1 MLVAIIL
8 AVIGILSVITITQ
21 VLGYRLGGVIVVP
34 IMAVYTLKNFVMLP
48 VFVISVLI
56 AYVGLNYVK
65 KKTMTY
71 GRAELVASI
80 LIGSV
85 LPVIGLFFIRSSGVE
100 FQNIFFIGSVL
111 PGLAAYNYQHIKPEY
126 RLKDLMTAV
135 GLFLALIGI
144 GWVLISPEM
153 SRSIGYLTPPI
164 LFSQTSDIAVL
175 KGAAVDL
182 PPVPTIMDRPSTI
195 AVFTVSLVLSEI
207 VRSRY
212 GIRIGIVS
220 MGLLAIFALANK
232 WFVLIYFVNL
242 LLAYFAIDRV
252 QKATL
257 LYGRN
262 LIGLGVLTS
271 LLLTVPEVL
280 MLPIV
285 RGSAFFIGII
295 AGLNGYNLHV
305 TPPAERKIFLPLQ
318 LSVFVPT
325 LVFARI
331 IGGSL
336 HGWNFFGGSHFGG
349 NFQSGL
355 LHELGAVEVL
365 LAALLTLASMAYIR
379 KNWVPVPE
387 EKTVM
392 DASLFRRDTVEESSI
407 RDIQ

>member
-8 AVIGILSVITITQ
+8 AVIGILSVISITQ

-48 VFVISVLI
+48 VFVVSALT

-65 KKTMTY
+65 RKTMIY
-71 GRAELVASI
+71 GRTELVASI

-111 PGLAAYNYQHIKPEY
+111 PGLAAYNYQHIKPQY
-126 RLKDLMTAV
+126 RLKDLLTAV
-135 GLFLALIGI
+135 GLFLALLGI
-144 GWVLISPEM
+144 GWALISPDL

-164 LFSQTSDIAVL
+164 LFSQTSDIAIL
-175 KGAAVDL
+175 RGAAVDL
-182 PPVPTIMDRPSTI
+182 PPVPTIMDRMSTI

-207 VRSRY
+207 VRAKY

-220 MGLLAIFALANK
+220 MGMLAIFALANK
-232 WFVLIYFVNL
+232 WFVLIYLVNL
-242 LLAYFAIDRV
+242 LVAYFAIDRV
-252 QKATL
+252 QNATL

-262 LIGLGVLTS
+262 LIGLGVLAS
-271 LLLTVPEVL
+271 LALTLPEVL

-285 RGSAFFIGII
+285 RGSTFFIGII

-305 TPPAERKIFLPLQ
+305 TPPAERKVFLPLQ
-318 LSVFVPT
+318 LSIFVPT
-325 LVFARI
+325 LVFARV

-336 HGWNFFGGSHFGG
+336 HGWSFFGGSHFGG
-349 NFQSGL
+349 NFPSGL
-355 LHELGAVEVL
+355 LLELGAFELL
-365 LAALLTLASMAYIR
+365 LATLLTLAAMAFIKR
-379 KNWVPVPE
+379 NWVPVPE
-387 EKTVM
+387 EKTVLN
-392 DASLFRRDTVEESSI
+392 ASLFRRDTVEESSL
-407 RDIQ
+407 RDLQ

>member
-8 AVIGILSVITITQ
+8 AVIGILSVIMITQ
-21 VLGYRLGGVIVVP
+21 VMGYRLGGVIVVP
-34 IMAVYTLKNFVMLP
+34 VLAVYALKNFIMFP
-48 VFVISVLI
+48 VFVISALI

-65 KKTMTY
+65 RKTMIY

-111 PGLAAYNYQHIKPEY
+111 PGLAAYNHQHIKPEY
-126 RLKDLMTAV
+126 RLKDLLTAA

-144 GWVLISPEM
+144 GWALITPEM
-153 SRSIGYLTPPI
+153 SRSIGYITPPI

-175 KGAAVDL
+175 KGAAVDV

-207 VRSRY
+207 VRARY
-212 GIRIGIVS
+212 GIRVGIVS
-220 MGLLAIFALANK
+220 MGLLAIFALANG
-232 WFVLIYFVNL
+232 WFLLIYLVNL

-305 TPPAERKIFLPLQ
+305 TPPAERKVFLPLQ
-318 LSVFVPT
+318 LSIFVPT

-336 HGWNFFGGSHFGG
+336 PGGSLFGGNHFGG
-349 NFQSGL
+349 TFPSGL
-355 LHELGAVEVL
+355 LQELGALEVL
-365 LAALLTLASMAYIR
+365 LAALLTLAAIAFIKR
-379 KNWVPVPE
+379 NWIPVPG
-387 EKTVM
+387 EKTVL
-392 DASLFRRDTVEESSI
+392 DASLFRRDTVEESSL
-407 RDIQ
+407 RDLQ

>member
-34 IMAVYTLKNFVMLP
+34 IMAVYALKNFVMLP
-48 VFVISVLI
+48 VFVISALT

-65 KKTMTY
+65 RKTMIY
-71 GRAELVASI
+71 GRTELVASI

-111 PGLAAYNYQHIKPEY
+111 PGLAAYNYQHIKPQY
-126 RLKDLMTAV
+126 RLKDLLTAV
-135 GLFLALIGI
+135 GLFLALLGI
-144 GWVLISPEM
+144 GWALISPEM

-164 LFSQTSDIAVL
+164 LFSRTSDIAIL
-175 KGAAVDL
+175 KGAAVDVL
-182 PPVPTIMDRPSTI
+182 PVPTIMDRMSTI

-207 VRSRY
+207 VRAKY
-212 GIRIGIVS
+212 GIRTGIVS
-220 MGLLAIFALANK
+220 MGMLAIFALANK
-232 WFVLIYFVNL
+232 WFVLIYLVNL

-305 TPPAERKIFLPLQ
+305 TPPAERKVFLPLQ
-318 LSVFVPT
+318 LSIFVPT

-336 HGWNFFGGSHFGG
+336 HGWGLFGGSHFGG
-349 NFQSGL
+349 NFPSGL

-365 LAALLTLASMAYIR
+365 LAALLTLAAMAFIKR
-379 KNWVPVPE
+379 NWIPVPE
-387 EKTVM
+387 EKTVL
-392 DASLFRRDTVEESSI
+392 DASLFRRDTVEESSL
-407 RDIQ
+407 RDLQ

>member
-8 AVIGILSVITITQ
+8 AVIGILSVISITQ

-48 VFVISVLI
+48 VFVVSALT
-56 AYVGLNYVK
+56 AYVGLNYMK
-65 KKTMTY
+65 RKTMIY
-71 GRAELVASI
+71 GRTELVASI

-111 PGLAAYNYQHIKPEY
+111 PGLAAYNYQHIKPQY
-126 RLKDLMTAV
+126 RLKDLLTAV
-135 GLFLALIGI
+135 GLFLALLGI
-144 GWVLISPEM
+144 GWALISPDL

-164 LFSQTSDIAVL
+164 LFSQTSDIAIL
-175 KGAAVDL
+175 RGAAVDL
-182 PPVPTIMDRPSTI
+182 PPVPTIMDRMSTI

-207 VRSRY
+207 VRAKY

-220 MGLLAIFALANK
+220 MGMLAIFALANK
-232 WFVLIYFVNL
+232 WFVLIYLVNL
-242 LLAYFAIDRV
+242 LVAYFAIDRV
-252 QKATL
+252 QNATL

-262 LIGLGVLTS
+262 LIGLGVLAS
-271 LLLTVPEVL
+271 LALTLPEVL

-305 TPPAERKIFLPLQ
+305 TPPAERKVFLPLQ
-318 LSVFVPT
+318 LSIFVPA

-336 HGWNFFGGSHFGG
+336 HGWSFFGGSHFGG
-349 NFQSGL
+349 NFPSGL
-355 LHELGAVEVL
+355 LLELGAFELL
-365 LAALLTLASMAYIR
+365 LAALLTLAAMAFIKR
-379 KNWVPVPE
+379 NWVPVPE
-387 EKTVM
+387 EKTVLN
-392 DASLFRRDTVEESSI
+392 ASLFRRDTVEESSL
-407 RDIQ
+407 RDLQ